1 MSGKSSYLRPML
13 DAGSARVFNC
23 IEKYRAISSRGA
35 TDPYFFKHK
44 PFHKVVI
51 LKEAATDRRD
61 LAFGR
66 SLRTKLYFPYDA
78 ADIYQGGRSI
88 FLHEP
93 KLLEVVNELVGLQG
107 STVSKDDVRSD
118 LKMLQVMDGLPSL
131 DAFLMRD
138 ALELEGFAPN
148 PLYFEVSDAER
159 AAIHDYIRKKF
170 EPLVRAALGDAT
182 FQPSKVNSLVDK
194 IWEARDLE
202 ALDPLIK
209 ACRFPQGDALK
220 IFTAWKGINFY
231 AFENERCGPIVQE
244 LADWLGAIAVPRFGQ
259 LGADADRMNFL
270 KATALMRL
278 KHHRKA
284 VDDIVGEY
292 DSVYTQFIQNPDAAG
307 NFVRFLNRSREIY
320 WRLGEALSALNHAT
334 HCWDA
339 STASFPDRRP
349 SPERLM
355 QVFECLSSIL
365 AEERRGGNTSRAN
378 FHFV

>member
-1 MSGKSSYLRPML
+1 ML
-13 DAGSARVFNC
+13 DAGSSRVFNC
-23 IEKYRAISSRGA
+23 VAKYRALTA
-35 TDPYFFKHK
+35 QAVADPYFFKHK
-44 PFHKVVI
+44 PLHKVVI
-51 LKEAATDRRD
+51 LKEAATSRRD

-66 SLRTKLYFPYDA
+66 SLRTKFYFPYDA
-78 ADIYQGGRSI
+78 ANIYEGGRSI
-88 FLHEP
+88 FLHDP

-107 STVSKDDVRSD
+107 SAASKDDIRSD

-170 EPLVRAALGDAT
+170 EPLVRAALGDIT

-202 ALDPLIK
+202 ALDPLVK

-231 AFENERCGPIVQE
+231 AFEYERCKSIVQE
-244 LADWLGAIAVPRFGQ
+244 LTDWLDATTVPRFGHMA
-259 LGADADRMNFL
+259 ADADRLNYL
-270 KATALMRL
+270 KANALARL
-278 KHHRKA
+278 THHRKT
-284 VDDIVGEY
+284 VDDLAREY
-292 DSVYTQFIQNPDAAG
+292 DTVYTRFIENPEAAG
-307 NFVRFLNRSREIY
+307 NFVSFLNRSREIY
-320 WRLGEALSALNHAT
+320 WRMGEALSALDHAT

-339 STASFPDRRP
+339 STASFPGRRP
-349 SPERLM
+349 PFERLV

-365 AEERRGGNTSRAN
+365 TEERRADTMNRVN
-378 FHFV
+378 FRFV